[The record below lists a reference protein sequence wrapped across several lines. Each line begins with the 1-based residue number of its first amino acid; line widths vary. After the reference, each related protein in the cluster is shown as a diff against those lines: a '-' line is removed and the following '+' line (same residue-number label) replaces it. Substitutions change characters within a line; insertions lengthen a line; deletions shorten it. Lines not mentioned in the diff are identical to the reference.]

1 MPFAPLYDRI
11 LVRTK
16 VKDTRTASGIVIPSS
31 REQRPDQGEVV
42 AVGHGHFLTDGK
54 TVPLHVKVGDIVQFD
69 PARSGEEIT
78 VDGEA
83 LVLFHEH
90 EIMGII
96 TSK

>member
-54 TVPLHVKVGDIVQFD
+54 VGDIVQFD